1 VSERTTITA
10 ASVPRLPPHIKLRF
24 DAVRQRWTL
33 LAPERVLVPD
43 EIATEVLQCCDGVR
57 TVGTIAETLARKYEA
72 AVDEVQGDIIARL
85 QELADKG
92 AVAA

>member
-1 VSERTTITA
+1 MSERMMISA

-24 DAVRQRWTL
+24 DAARQRWTL

-43 EIATEVLQCCDGVR
+43 EIAVEILQRCDGVAS
-57 TVGTIAETLARKYEA
+57 VGTIAQALAQKYGA
-72 AVDEVQGDIIARL
+72 PVDEVEGDIVVLL

>member
-1 VSERTTITA
+1 MITS

-43 EIATEVLQCCDGVR
+43 EIAVEILQRCDGVAS
-57 TVGTIAETLARKYEA
+57 VGAIAQTLAQKYGA
-72 AVDEVQGDIIARL
+72 AIQEVEGDVIELL
-85 QELADKG
+85 QDLADKG